1 MWGWGPQNIFP
12 LWKGFDVVKRGP
24 SVLGPT
30 AILLLIPFERED
42 LAFEFLKVIQGES
55 LEGREF
61 RVLLLLLPTATTT
74 TT

>member
-30 AILLLIPFERED
+30 AVLLLIPFEKED
-42 LAFEFLKVIQGES
+42 PGL
-55 LEGREF
+55 
-61 RVLLLLLPTATTT
+61 
-74 TT
+74 